1 MKAEKHRRKTALIH
15 SSETVYK
22 GKLFSFVTED
32 VTLPNKARAEHAWVR
47 HPGSTAIVP
56 FLDDGSVVMTLQYRH
71 AVREYLLEIPAGTLD
86 PGETPLNCAKRELE
100 EETGYVAATLTQLA
114 QVYILPAYSNEKIH
128 IYLARGLK
136 PTRQNLD
143 KDEIIDV
150 VKYSPDQLKDMMN
163 DSIITDALTILSLQH
178 AWEFLRE
185 DED

>member
-1 MKAEKHRRKTALIH
+1 MKAEIHRRKKALIN

-32 VTLPNKARAEHAWVR
+32 VTLPNQSRAEFAWVR

-86 PGETPLNCAKRELE
+86 PGETPLNCARRELE

-150 VKYSPDQLKDMMN
+150 VTNTPDQLKEMIN
-163 DSIITDALTILSLQH
+163 TGLITDALTVLSLQH
-178 AWEFLRE
+178 AWEFLRDSE
-185 DED
+185 D

>member
-1 MKAEKHRRKTALIH
+1 MKVENRRRKAALIH

-32 VTLPNKARAEHAWVR
+32 ITLPNQVRTEHAWVR

-56 FLDDGSVVMTLQYRH
+56 FLGDGSVVMTLQYRH
-71 AVREYLLEIPAGTLD
+71 AVREYLLEIPAGTQD
-86 PGETPLNCAKRELE
+86 PGETPLNCARRELE
-100 EETGYVAATLTQLA
+100 EETGYVAKTMTPIA
-114 QVYILPAYSNEKIH
+114 QVYILPAYTNEKIH

-150 VKYSPDQLKDMMN
+150 VAYSTDQLKKMIHDG
-163 DSIITDALTILSLQH
+163 IITEALTILSLQRV
-178 AWEFLRE
+178 WEFLRHNE
-185 DED
+185 D